1 LSFLQPSC
9 VVGVLNH
16 VCVTSVVVVVV
27 VVVGGGGG
35 VFLLLLGRL
44 CIDFIILGC

>member
-1 LSFLQPSC
+1 